1 MMQKDQLELA
11 VVNDWAL
18 YDMTAVEHLVPRIEG
33 LLQTDA
39 AKARPDV
46 CFALMLQSR
55 QLPTWFAGDL
65 TSMAPVVVDMA
76 LSLCSACETAPDFG
90 MREFCA
96 ALLSFTSLVLDIGLL
111 APTFDWKIFGEDGQ
125 HCRVTYDYD
134 KHHHK
139 FFDVG
144 NADYLLC
151 MMGISLPLALHWG
164 DLAAVAADFERAADA
179 VPRMVAEPNQTPE
192 TITRFWLNGGIWPYL
207 LGKGKQMAAIIG
219 DCVGTT
225 WAEIDQWCDAY
236 TDDADN
242 TEHGAF
248 APTLRPCLSSPVLY

>member
-1 MMQKDQLELA
+1 MSSLHLTTADALSRVRLGVRASRLSMMQKDQLELA

-96 ALLSFTSLVLDIGLL
+96 ACACWTGWATAITALV
-111 APTFDWKIFGEDGQ
+111 ASVR
-125 HCRVTYDYD
+125 C
-134 KHHHK
+134 
-139 FFDVG
+139 
-144 NADYLLC
+144 
-151 MMGISLPLALHWG
+151 
-164 DLAAVAADFERAADA
+164 
-179 VPRMVAEPNQTPE
+179 
-192 TITRFWLNGGIWPYL
+192 
-207 LGKGKQMAAIIG
+207 
-219 DCVGTT
+219 CV
-225 WAEIDQWCDAY
+225 
-236 TDDADN
+236 
-242 TEHGAF
+242 
-248 APTLRPCLSSPVLY
+248 V